1 MMIVAGVAVA
11 GAAGLFGRS
20 TTLAEPQA
28 PAGPFVQPPLPFLD
42 PELAPTISSRT
53 VALHYGKHHGS
64 YYANLNTLT
73 KDTKYE
79 TMKLPE
85 VVVEANQEIDRR
97 IFNNAGQAWNRE
109 LYWQQFT
116 PGGAKAPSG
125 RLSQMI
131 DGVFGSVDA
140 MKAKLKTDSAAVFGS
155 GWGWL
160 AQDGDKLTIITTS
173 GGDGPLTKNLT
184 ALIGIDVWE
193 HAYYL
198 DYENRRA
205 DHIQAVLD
213 NIINWDVV
221 VLVCWR
227 RSPRQGRGW
236 GVAGQAHQALSR
248 LATASHPQPEP
259 NTAVLSVF
267 SFAFMASTEPN
278 TSLIIW

>member
-1 MMIVAGVAVA
+1 MNRREGMMMVAGAAVA
-11 GAAGLFGRS
+11 GAAGLLGCS
-20 TTLAEPQA
+20 TTVVQAQA
-28 PAGPFVQPPLPFLD
+28 PAGPFVQPPLPF
-42 PELAPTISSRT
+42 PEPQLAPTISDRT
-53 VALHYGKHHGS
+53 VTLHYGKHHAS

-85 VVVEANQEIDRR
+85 VVVEANQETDRR
-97 IFNNAGQAWNRE
+97 IFNNAGQAWNHE

-131 DGVFGSVDA
+131 DEVFGSVDA
-140 MKAKLKTDSAAVFGS
+140 MKAKLKTDSATVFGS

-221 VLVCWR
+221 
-227 RSPRQGRGW
+227 
-236 GVAGQAHQALSR
+236 ASR
-248 LATASHPQPEP
+248 LKA
-259 NTAVLSVF
+259 
-267 SFAFMASTEPN
+267 
-278 TSLIIW
+278 